1 MSKRTFGAIAGLAAA
16 GLLLA
21 ACGGSGGDAASSSAA
36 PESSSAETSAAPAP
50 TTAKV
55 GVILPDAASSA
66 RWETADRPFLEQAFQ
81 AAGVEYDIQ
90 NANGDKAKFATIAD
104 QMLASGINVLMIVNL
119 DSPSAAAVIA
129 KADAQGV
136 PTIDYDR
143 LTLGGGA
150 QYYVSFDNV
159 AVGTKIGEGLVT
171 CMQDDGND
179 SGPVVLLNGSP
190 TDNNATLFKE
200 GYETVI
206 KGAGYTVA
214 ADQSVPDWDNTKAGT
229 IFEQIYTELGGDMV
243 GVASA
248 NDGLGGA
255 AIAVLERNGVAGE
268 IPVTGQDATDEGLQ
282 RVLLG
287 TQCMTVYKAIKAEA
301 EAAAQ
306 LAVDLAKGE
315 IPAADALANATVT
328 DTETGLDVKAVL
340 LEPISVFPE
349 NVKQVIADGFTTYDR
364 VCTTPAIQEKCAE
377 GGPKRPAPAAFLPDL
392 PTSQTLRGAMTD
404 SSAPLLSL
412 RGINKS
418 FGPVHVLRDVDLDVR
433 AGRVTALVGDNGA
446 GKSTLIKG
454 IAGIYPFDSGTVTF
468 EGRPVSIHGPKQAN
482 DIGIEVVYQDL
493 ALCDNLDVVHNMFLG
508 REVKSGVTLNE
519 TTMEKRAAET
529 LSGLSVRT
537 LKSLRQ
543 QVSSLSGGQRQ
554 TVAIARAVL
563 WNSKLVILD
572 EPTAAL
578 GVAQTEQVLNLVRRL
593 ADNGLGVILISH
605 NMNDVQAVADD
616 IACLYLGRMA
626 AQVERASV
634 SAQQVVELIT
644 TGRSGDVGLQPEAAV
659 GGAA

>member
-200 GYETVI
+200 GYQAVI
-206 KGAGYTVA
+206 EGAGYTIA

-229 IFEQIYTELGGDMV
+229 IFEQIYTELGGDII

-315 IPAADALANATVT
+315 IPAADALASATVT
-328 DTETGLDVKAVL
+328 DTETGAEVRAVL

-349 NVKQVIADGFTTYDR
+349 NVKDVIADGFTTYDR

-377 GGPKRPAPAAFLPDL
+377 Y
-392 PTSQTLRGAMTD
+392 
-404 SSAPLLSL
+404 
-412 RGINKS
+412 GIN
-418 FGPVHVLRDVDLDVR
+418 P
-433 AGRVTALVGDNGA
+433 
-446 GKSTLIKG
+446 
-454 IAGIYPFDSGTVTF
+454 
-468 EGRPVSIHGPKQAN
+468 
-482 DIGIEVVYQDL
+482 
-493 ALCDNLDVVHNMFLG
+493 
-508 REVKSGVTLNE
+508 
-519 TTMEKRAAET
+519 
-529 LSGLSVRT
+529 
-537 LKSLRQ
+537 
-543 QVSSLSGGQRQ
+543 
-554 TVAIARAVL
+554 
-563 WNSKLVILD
+563 
-572 EPTAAL
+572 
-578 GVAQTEQVLNLVRRL
+578 
-593 ADNGLGVILISH
+593 
-605 NMNDVQAVADD
+605 
-616 IACLYLGRMA
+616 
-626 AQVERASV
+626 
-634 SAQQVVELIT
+634 
-644 TGRSGDVGLQPEAAV
+644 
-659 GGAA
+659 

>member
-36 PESSSAETSAAPAP
+36 PASSSAAPESSSAAPAP

-66 RWETADRPFLEQAFQ
+66 RWETADRKFLEEAFT

-104 QMLASGINVLMIVNL
+104 QMLASGVNVLLIVNL
-119 DSPSAAAVIA
+119 DSPSAAAVIK
-129 KADAQGV
+129 KADEQGV
-136 PTIDYDR
+136 PVIDYDR

-171 CMQDDGND
+171 CMQNNGND
-179 SGPVVLLNGSP
+179 AGPVVLLNGSP

-200 GYETVI
+200 GYQAVI
-206 KGAGYTVA
+206 EGAGYTIA

-229 IFEQIYTELGGDMV
+229 IFEQIYTEVGGDLI

-301 EAAAQ
+301 DAAAA
-306 LAVDLAKGE
+306 LAVALAKGE
-315 IPAADALANATVT
+315 IPTADGLATGSVT
-328 DTETGLDVKAVL
+328 DSETGATVKAVL
-340 LEPISVFPE
+340 LEPIAVFPE
-349 NVKQVIADGFTTYDR
+349 NVKDVIADGFTTYDR

-377 GGPKRPAPAAFLPDL
+377 Y
-392 PTSQTLRGAMTD
+392 
-404 SSAPLLSL
+404 
-412 RGINKS
+412 GIT
-418 FGPVHVLRDVDLDVR
+418 P
-433 AGRVTALVGDNGA
+433 
-446 GKSTLIKG
+446 
-454 IAGIYPFDSGTVTF
+454 
-468 EGRPVSIHGPKQAN
+468 
-482 DIGIEVVYQDL
+482 
-493 ALCDNLDVVHNMFLG
+493 
-508 REVKSGVTLNE
+508 
-519 TTMEKRAAET
+519 
-529 LSGLSVRT
+529 
-537 LKSLRQ
+537 
-543 QVSSLSGGQRQ
+543 
-554 TVAIARAVL
+554 
-563 WNSKLVILD
+563 
-572 EPTAAL
+572 
-578 GVAQTEQVLNLVRRL
+578 
-593 ADNGLGVILISH
+593 
-605 NMNDVQAVADD
+605 
-616 IACLYLGRMA
+616 
-626 AQVERASV
+626 
-634 SAQQVVELIT
+634 
-644 TGRSGDVGLQPEAAV
+644 
-659 GGAA
+659 